1 LIVYPEASEG
11 EPAHIDAEVKSRT
24 ARVIVFIVSSMEKW
38 RSMVL
43 PHHHQQRA
51 MFGEILLG
59 EILLA
64 EMMFGK

>member
-1 LIVYPEASEG
+1 
-11 EPAHIDAEVKSRT
+11 
-24 ARVIVFIVSSMEKW
+24 MEKW